1 MESHHPSKFDGY
13 RYHVNRDIKSLVMQ
27 DSKHSGLN
35 PLVPFTYKRYFG
47 ASKDKLT
54 LKLEAWKVWF
64 SIWND

>member
-1 MESHHPSKFDGY
+1 
-13 RYHVNRDIKSLVMQ
+13 MQ

-54 LKLEAWKVWF
+54 LKLEA
-64 SIWND
+64 